1 MGFTLVLTA
10 RLVLAWAHAKSQLNL
25 RLDSMSAPPF
35 FGVSQVAFVPSAA
48 SAMNN
53 VIIKV
58 LLHGLLSW
66 PRLSMLPLVG
76 AFVGTAFLQVW
87 STTIGVQLYD
97 MLTYVPVQVS
107 EQILV
112 TVVYGAIFFEE
123 APSCPLSFFAFTGA
137 IVLGVLMSQS
147 RTQDQD
153 PEG

>member
-1 MGFTLVLTA
+1 MG
-10 RLVLAWAHAKSQLNL
+10 
-25 RLDSMSAPPF
+25 
-35 FGVSQVAFVPSAA
+35 
-48 SAMNN
+48 
-53 VIIKV
+53 
-58 LLHGLLSW
+58 
-66 PRLSMLPLVG
+66 MLPLVG
-76 AFVGTAFLQVW
+76 ALVGTAFLQVW

-123 APSCPLSFFAFTGA
+123 APSCPLAFFAFTGA

-153 PEG
+153 PEGYGKIGDGTDEQE